1 MSATTGLR
9 ARKKAMTHAAIQ
21 KQALRLF
28 LVKGYNN
35 TTVDEIAAAAGVSHM
50 TFFRYFPTKEDV
62 VLSDTYDPLI
72 AEQISARP
80 AHEPVIEKV
89 RHALLH
95 GLNLVYAANRDL
107 LLARTRLILDT
118 PALRARL
125 WEQQHATER
134 MIASALAASR
144 ANADDRDKAGNEAG
158 NEAGDTPAEKVARD
172 LDARVVTAACLAA
185 VTTAVEMWAEGNG
198 TPELPALIDHALT
211 ALQHELSATH
221 GERDE

>member
-1 MSATTGLR
+1 MGATTGLR

-28 LVKGYNN
+28 LAKGYDN
-35 TTVDEIAAAAGVSHM
+35 TTVEEIAAAAGVSHM

-62 VLSDTYDPLI
+62 VLSDTYDAQI

-89 RHALLH
+89 RHALLR
-95 GLNLVYAANRDL
+95 GLELVYAANRDL

-144 ANADDRDKAGNEAG
+144 ASAGDRDET
-158 NEAGDTPAEKVARD
+158 GDTPAEEVARD
-172 LDARVVTAACLAA
+172 LDVRVATAACLAA
-185 VTTAVEMWAEGNG
+185 ITTAVEMWAEGNG
-198 TPELPALIDHALT
+198 AQEMPDLIDRALT
-211 ALQHELSATH
+211 ALQHELSATN
-221 GERDE
+221 G